1 MKKTQFHSKRSE
13 QSVVFDSPAQYH
25 AVSLSGGKD
34 STCMLLMMIEKQMPI
49 DVVLFADTGM
59 EFPEMYGH
67 LEQLEK
73 HLQRERGLSITI
85 LRHPQGFEY
94 LMFEEPKQKAA
105 STICI
110 ENGYSIVE
118 HPQRHGKS
126 YDQWLGD
133 QKPPTHRERL
143 CMAIDHALEQKPA
156 DFDALLM
163 LLHDAGY
170 EVKQGK
176 NPAFRNADQK
186 RFIRLDTLGE
196 GYAKDDL
203 LAILAGRKQHCPRKQ
218 VHAPAPEKLNLLIDI
233 QSKLCEGKG
242 VGYARWASI
251 FNLKQM
257 AQTMNYLT
265 EHGLLQYSN
274 LVSKAESATAKYN
287 DLAARIQAAEKRMA
301 EIAVMKTHIIN
312 YVKTKDVY
320 AAYRK
325 AGYSKKYLA
334 EHEPDIL
341 LHKAAKKAFDE
352 QGMQKLPTIKKL
364 QNEYAELL
372 VQKKRDYAA
381 YRQARDEMRELLKAK
396 ANVDRILGGKN
407 RTGNTEKEQAQ
418 R

>member
-1 MKKTQFHSKRSE
+1 MRAGS
-13 QSVVFDSPAQYH
+13 
-25 AVSLSGGKD
+25 
-34 STCMLLMMIEKQMPI
+34 
-49 DVVLFADTGM
+49 
-59 EFPEMYGH
+59 
-67 LEQLEK
+67 
-73 HLQRERGLSITI
+73 SIARANRYT
-85 LRHPQGFEY
+85 
-94 LMFEEPKQKAA
+94 
-105 STICI
+105 
-110 ENGYSIVE
+110 
-118 HPQRHGKS
+118 
-126 YDQWLGD
+126 
-133 QKPPTHRERL
+133 
-143 CMAIDHALEQKPA
+143 
-156 DFDALLM
+156 
-163 LLHDAGY
+163 
-170 EVKQGK
+170 
-176 NPAFRNADQK
+176 
-186 RFIRLDTLGE
+186 
-196 GYAKDDL
+196 
-203 LAILAGRKQHCPRKQ
+203 
-218 VHAPAPEKLNLLIDI
+218 PAPEKLNLLIDI
-233 QSKLCEGKG
+233 QSKLCKGKG
-242 VGYARWASI
+242 VGYARWASV

-274 LVSKAESATAKYN
+274 LASKAESATAKYN

-372 VQKKRDYAA
+372 VQKKKDYAL

-396 ANVDRILGGKN
+396 ANVDRILGDEN

>member
-1 MKKTQFHSKRSE
+1 MRAGP
-13 QSVVFDSPAQYH
+13 V
-25 AVSLSGGKD
+25 
-34 STCMLLMMIEKQMPI
+34 
-49 DVVLFADTGM
+49 
-59 EFPEMYGH
+59 
-67 LEQLEK
+67 
-73 HLQRERGLSITI
+73 
-85 LRHPQGFEY
+85 Y
-94 LMFEEPKQKAA
+94 L
-105 STICI
+105 
-110 ENGYSIVE
+110 
-118 HPQRHGKS
+118 
-126 YDQWLGD
+126 
-133 QKPPTHRERL
+133 
-143 CMAIDHALEQKPA
+143 
-156 DFDALLM
+156 
-163 LLHDAGY
+163 
-170 EVKQGK
+170 
-176 NPAFRNADQK
+176 
-186 RFIRLDTLGE
+186 
-196 GYAKDDL
+196 
-203 LAILAGRKQHCPRKQ
+203 
-218 VHAPAPEKLNLLIDI
+218 
-233 QSKLCEGKG
+233 
-242 VGYARWASI
+242 
-251 FNLKQM
+251 NLKQM

-274 LVSKAESATAKYN
+274 LDSKAESATAKYN

-372 VQKKRDYAA
+372 VQKKKDYTL

-396 ANVDRILGGKN
+396 ANVDRILGDEN